1 MLQNS
6 HGVSIPALVPP
17 CFEEPGYGINN
28 TGTLRPPF
36 SVCQPHVSGPNPIV
50 PSARV
55 LQEVM
60 YTNEM
65 SYPSYMADIPSNQ
78 GLPLPWMSSWH
89 QRQNLQYLSHP
100 HPGKKRSNILLLD
113 SNRVGDDW
121 ICFQLV
127 APKTD
132 VLVSFEALQDWLIKS
147 FELEMLLNSCRGV
160 IYVLLKLLSVFA

>member
-1 MLQNS
+1 MHTCSRTVFAATFQYSTEELSRKMLQNS

-28 TGTLRPPF
+28 TGTSRPPF
-36 SVCQPHVSGPNPIV
+36 SVCQPHVTGPNPIV

-89 QRQNLQYLSHP
+89 QRQNLQYHSHP
-100 HPGKKRSNILLLD
+100 HPGKNRSNIFLLD
-113 SNRVGDDW
+113 SNR
-121 ICFQLV
+121 
-127 APKTD
+127 AMTES
-132 VLVSFEALQDWLIKS
+132 VSS
-147 FELEMLLNSCRGV
+147 
-160 IYVLLKLLSVFA
+160 